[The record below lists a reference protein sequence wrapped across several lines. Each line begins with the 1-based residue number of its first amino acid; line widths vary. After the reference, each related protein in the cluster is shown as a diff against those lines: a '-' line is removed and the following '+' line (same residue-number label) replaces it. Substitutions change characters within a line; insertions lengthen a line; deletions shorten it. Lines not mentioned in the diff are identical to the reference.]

1 MFGIDQI
8 SWGEFGSFILLAL
21 VFWYLSVILNAV
33 SKERRR
39 NRHNL
44 FEEEQSPSFL
54 SQELNPVAVRAS
66 DLPSEI
72 LPFPWESNV
81 PLPTSFYEETGLD
94 EGYAISCFTRP
105 NDPSLPAILEQVQ
118 FQQ

>member
-21 VFWYLSVILNAV
+21 VFWYLSVILKAL
-33 SKERRR
+33 SKARRQ
-39 NRHNL
+39 NRHSL

-54 SQELNPVAVRAS
+54 PGELNPVAVHAS

-72 LPFPWESNV
+72 LPFPWESAV

-94 EGYAISCFTRP
+94 EGYDINCFSRQG
-105 NDPSLPAILEQVQ
+105 DPRLPAILEQVQ

>member
-8 SWGEFGSFILLAL
+8 SWGEFGSFILLTL
-21 VFWYLSVILNAV
+21 VFWYLSVILNAF

-39 NRHNL
+39 NQHSL
-44 FEEEQSPSFL
+44 FEEEQFQSSL
-54 SQELNPVAVRAS
+54 SQELNPVSVNAS

-72 LPFPWESNV
+72 LPFPWESAV

-94 EGYAISCFTRP
+94 EGYDIDCFTRQG
-105 NDPSLPAILEQVQ
+105 DPSLPTILEQVQ

>member
-8 SWGEFGSFILLAL
+8 SWGVFGSFILLAL

-33 SKERRR
+33 SKARQR
-39 NRHNL
+39 NRHSL
-44 FEEEQSPSFL
+44 FEEEQAPSLL

-72 LPFPWESNV
+72 LPFPWESDV

-94 EGYAISCFTRP
+94 EGYDINCFTRQG
-105 NDPSLPAILEQVQ
+105 DPSLPTILEQVQ

>member
-8 SWGEFGSFILLAL
+8 SWEQFGSYILLAL

-33 SKERRR
+33 SKARSQ
-39 NRHNL
+39 NRHYL

-54 SQELNPVAVRAS
+54 SQELNPVAVTAS
-66 DLPSEI
+66 DLPTEI
-72 LPFPWESNV
+72 LPFPWESDV
-81 PLPTSFYEETGLD
+81 PLPVSFYEETGLD

-105 NDPSLPAILEQVQ
+105 GDPRLPAILEQVQ

>member
-21 VFWYLSVILNAV
+21 VFWYLSVILNAF

-39 NRHNL
+39 NQHSL

-54 SQELNPVAVRAS
+54 SQELNPVAVHSS

-72 LPFPWESNV
+72 LPFPWESDI
-81 PLPTSFYEETGLD
+81 PLPVSFYEETGLD
-94 EGYAISCFTRP
+94 EGYAISCFTRQG
-105 NDPSLPAILEQVQ
+105 DPSLPAILEQVQ